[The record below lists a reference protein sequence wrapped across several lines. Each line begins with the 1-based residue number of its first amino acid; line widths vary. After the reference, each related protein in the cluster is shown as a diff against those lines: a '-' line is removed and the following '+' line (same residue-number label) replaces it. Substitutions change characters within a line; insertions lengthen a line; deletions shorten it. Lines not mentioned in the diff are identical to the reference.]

1 MKMNTTK
8 NALLISALS
17 IIMLH
22 GCQNGSGTDTA
33 HLSSSS
39 SDQQSSSSAASQ
51 EQSSS
56 SYSSTPTEELSRTV
70 IDASALVRANTE
82 FNSDLYKGLKQE
94 GQNLFYSSYS
104 IFSALSMTY
113 AGAMNTTKKEFE
125 TLLHYDAN
133 LSVHESFNA
142 LLSQSAYVHNTFNI
156 ANSLWPQE
164 GYPFKEE
171 YLSTI
176 QNAYQSE
183 INYQNYAQDPEA
195 ARLTINDWVE
205 EKTQEKIVDLI
216 PPLSIDKLTRM
227 VLVNALYFKGVW
239 EYEFDINDTD
249 KQPFYKTDGT
259 QIEVDMMH
267 MESELN
273 YAETTSF
280 QMLELP
286 YKEHE
291 FSMLLFLPKRV
302 DDMGSLEE
310 YLFTQYAPLQLRDAL
325 HPSNVIVSLPKFK
338 IKWGTYSIANFLMVQ
353 GLIEAGTD
361 LIGIQFA
368 FAGYGMQEMSINT
381 YRQGWI

>member
-1 MKMNTTK
+1 
-8 NALLISALS
+8 
-17 IIMLH
+17 
-22 GCQNGSGTDTA
+22 
-33 HLSSSS
+33 
-39 SDQQSSSSAASQ
+39 
-51 EQSSS
+51 
-56 SYSSTPTEELSRTV
+56 
-70 IDASALVRANTE
+70 
-82 FNSDLYKGLKQE
+82 
-94 GQNLFYSSYS
+94 
-104 IFSALSMTY
+104 MTY

-125 TLLHYDAN
+125 ALLHYDAN

-142 LLSQSAYVHNTFNI
+142 LLSQSTYVHNTFNI

-195 ARLTINDWVE
+195 ARLTINDWVV
-205 EKTQEKIVDLI
+205 EKTQEKIVELI
-216 PPLSIDKLTRM
+216 PPLGIDSLTRM

-267 MESELN
+267 MQSELN

-291 FSMLLFLPKRV
+291 FSMLLFLPKSV
-302 DDMGSLEE
+302 DDMGTLEE
-310 YLFTQYAPLQLRDAL
+310 YLFTQYSPLQLRDAL

-353 GLIEAGTD
+353 GLIEAFDPSRADFTGMWHRQAEENLYISDVAHQTFIEVNEEGAEAAAATGVIISE
-361 LIGIQFA
+361 L
-368 FAGYGMQEMSINT
+368 AGGFEVSTPVFNADHPFIFFIVDNKTGMIVFGGKLEVPKV
-381 YRQGWI
+381 